1 MSTFCQQNKYPI
13 IKDEKLNC
21 YDMMRLYGQCD
32 YFVGT
37 RFHSVIFAQ
46 NMYVPAISISYGGN
60 KGVGIMEELNLSQF
74 AININDVSFENLIY
88 TFHLLT
94 EQEMYYKKCL
104 AIHKTILADERR
116 NLIKVCRE
124 Q

>member
-1 MSTFCQQNKYPI
+1 
-13 IKDEKLNC
+13 
-21 YDMMRLYGQCD
+21 
-32 YFVGT
+32 
-37 RFHSVIFAQ
+37 
-46 NMYVPAISISYGGN
+46 
-60 KGVGIMEELNLSQF
+60 MEELNLSQF